1 MILAMKT
8 QLQTTLHKLGGYY
21 LIPHELLHVLAFRI
35 IGKPCEYHWGNDY
48 VRPLARE
55 TKREWLFV
63 SLFPFAVIMG
73 LGLFFGLL
81 WVSSAFFI
89 KIRPERYFIDGP
101 TWHFIFFI
109 MSALFAL
116 YATSAEGDI
125 ISSIGVLFFNKE
137 IDYDGPEPHQQ
148 PHEKQSQRQSPQ
160 SPHHLITD
168 VLGRES
174 LATKEDLLKSGVGSN
189 NSKQGQPNDDIE

>member
-1 MILAMKT
+1 MILAMKK

-35 IGKPCEYHWGNDY
+35 IGKPCEYQWGNDY
-48 VRPLARE
+48 VRPLVRE
-55 TKREWLFV
+55 TKRERLFV

-109 MSALFAL
+109 LATVCIFYGGTAGGDLINS
-116 YATSAEGDI
+116 YAI
-125 ISSIGVLFFNKE
+125 LVLQQE
-137 IDYDGPEPHQQ
+137 VDYDSPKPHQQ
-148 PHEKQSQRQSPQ
+148 PR
-160 SPHHLITD
+160 
-168 VLGRES
+168 
-174 LATKEDLLKSGVGSN
+174 KEQDKR
-189 NSKQGQPNDDIE
+189 

>member
-1 MILAMKT
+1 MKK
-8 QLQTTLHKLGGYY
+8 QHLDFLNKLGGYY

-35 IGKPCEYHWGNDY
+35 IGKPCEYQWGNDY

-55 TKREWLFV
+55 TKRERIFV

-101 TWHFIFFI
+101 TWHVIFFI
-109 MSALFAL
+109 ISTLFFFYASSAG
-116 YATSAEGDI
+116 GDI
-125 ISSIGVLFFNKE
+125 ISSVGILVFNKE
-137 IDYDGPEPHQQ
+137 VDYDSPEPHQPTHKDQQQGQHPQ
-148 PHEKQSQRQSPQ
+148 PS
-160 SPHHLITD
+160 HHLIAD
-168 VLGRES
+168 VTSRES
-174 LATKEDLLKSGVGSN
+174 LTAKEDLLESGVGSN
-189 NSKQGQPNDDIE
+189 NSKQSQPNDDIE

>member
-1 MILAMKT
+1 MKK
-8 QLQTTLHKLGGYY
+8 QHLDFLNKLGGYY

-35 IGKPCEYHWGNDY
+35 IGKPCEYQWGNDY

-55 TKREWLFV
+55 TKRERIFV

-101 TWHFIFFI
+101 TWHVIFLILCAWFIFY
-109 MSALFAL
+109 SGTAHGDLWHSYHLLF
-116 YATSAEGDI
+116 G
-125 ISSIGVLFFNKE
+125 
-137 IDYDGPEPHQQ
+137 
-148 PHEKQSQRQSPQ
+148 HEETQDDSPKPQHRANDKQHQRQ
-160 SPHHLITD
+160 
-168 VLGRES
+168 
-174 LATKEDLLKSGVGSN
+174 
-189 NSKQGQPNDDIE
+189 